1 MKITRSV
8 RLQLLIQKYIFVFL
22 LLTITGLLAWLSQ
35 QHSVQFDWT
44 ANKRNTLSQG
54 SIELL
59 HTLQDPV
66 VVNVYLQDN
75 PTVKKAVEEILN
87 RYQREKSNFQYRLI
101 NPDIDIELAQQD
113 DIKQYGQIAIKY
125 QGRKE
130 TISSLS
136 EQSISSALQRLS
148 HPAKRTLVFLKGH
161 GERDPD
167 DTINIGY
174 SQLVARL
181 KIKGINTT
189 TINLL
194 EDPIP
199 EDTTALVIASPS
211 HPVLE
216 GELEHIKNYIN
227 NGGNLLWMM
236 DPGEMQGL
244 DALEKQLNIIFLD
257 GIIVDNNTNLRQT
270 LRIEHPAMIPVLD
283 YYPHAITKTLSY
295 NTLFPISRGIK
306 ASTSSLWD
314 YTIIAQS
321 LERSWSESQGLD
333 SEIVFNSS
341 SGDIPGP
348 IPIVI
353 ALERILTSDSATPD
367 KASQRIVVAGDS
379 EFLANGYIG
388 MGANLILGENIISWL
403 VGDDDLIAV
412 EIKNAPDTQLQLNDI
427 EILIIA
433 VGFFMVLPAGL
444 LFTGFF
450 IWYKR
455 RQR

>member
-1 MKITRSV
+1 MKITKNI
-8 RLQLLIQKYIFVFL
+8 RLQLLIQKYIFSLL
-22 LLTITGLLAWLSQ
+22 LLTIASLLAWLSTQ
-35 QHSVQFDWT
+35 YSVQFDWT

-59 HTLQDPV
+59 HILQEPV

-87 RYQREKSNFQYRLI
+87 RYQREKTNFKYSLI

-113 DIKQYGQIAIKY
+113 DIKQYGQVVVKY

-130 TISSLS
+130 VISSLS

-161 GERDPD
+161 GERDPS
-167 DTINIGY
+167 DTINTGY

-194 EDPIP
+194 EEPIP
-199 EDTTALVIASPS
+199 EDTTTLVIASPNY
-211 HPVLE
+211 PVLE

-236 DPGEMQGL
+236 DPGKMQGL
-244 DALEKQLNIIFLD
+244 DALAKQLGIIFLD

-270 LRIEHPAMIPVLD
+270 LRIEHPAIIPVLD

-306 ASTSSLWD
+306 ASDNSQWEH
-314 YTIIAQS
+314 TIIAQS
-321 LERSWSESQGLD
+321 LDRSWSETQGLE
-333 SEIVFNSS
+333 SEIVFDSS
-341 SGDIPGP
+341 SGDIAGP

-353 ALERILTSDSATPD
+353 ALERILTSDSAMPE
-367 KASQRIVVAGDS
+367 KASQRIIVAGDS
-379 EFLANGYIG
+379 EFLVNGYIG
-388 MGANLILGENIISWL
+388 MGANLTLGENIISWL
-403 VGDDDLIAV
+403 AGDDDLIAV
-412 EIKNAPDTQLQLNDI
+412 EIKSAPDTQLQLNDI
-427 EILIIA
+427 EILIIGF
-433 VGFFMVLPAGL
+433 GFFLVLPASL
-444 LFTGFF
+444 IFTGFF
-450 IWYKR
+450 IWFKR
-455 RQR
+455 RKR